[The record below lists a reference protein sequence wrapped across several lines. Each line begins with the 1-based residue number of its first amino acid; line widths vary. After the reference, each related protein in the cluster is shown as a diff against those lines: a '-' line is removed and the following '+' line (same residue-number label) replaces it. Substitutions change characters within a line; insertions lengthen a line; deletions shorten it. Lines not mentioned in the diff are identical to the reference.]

1 MLATILLRKSK
12 QEDFPPMSTERS
24 VFYISDGT
32 AITAEV
38 LGHAVLSQFPVNT
51 NSVTLPFVEN
61 VQRAQAV
68 KAQINAL
75 YQQSGVRPLV
85 FFSIVTPDVREI
97 ILESEGFC
105 QDIVQALV
113 GPLQSELGVPSMPV
127 AHRTH
132 GLTASNLGK
141 YDARIAAID
150 YTLAHDDGISLRGL
164 EDAQVILLGVS
175 RCGKTPTSL
184 YLAMQFGVRAANYPF
199 IADDMDNL
207 KLPPALRA
215 HQHKLFGLTIDP
227 ERLAAIR
234 QERAENTRYASMRQC
249 RLEVGEVEAL
259 FRTHQIRYLNSTNYS
274 VEEIATKILDIMG
287 LRRSMY

>member
-1 MLATILLRKSK
+1 
-12 QEDFPPMSTERS
+12 MSTERS

-38 LGHAVLSQFPVNT
+38 LGHAVLSQFPVNI

-75 YQQSGVRPLV
+75 YQQSGVRPIV

-113 GPLQSELGVPSMPV
+113 GPLQSELGVSSMPV

-249 RLEVGEVEAL
+249 RLEVGDVEAL

>member
-1 MLATILLRKSK
+1 M
-12 QEDFPPMSTERS
+12 DVNNERS

-38 LGHAVLSQFPVNT
+38 LGHAVLSQFPVGI

-75 YQQSGVRPLV
+75 YLKSGVRPLV
-85 FFSIVTPDVREI
+85 FISIVTPEIREI
-97 ILESEGFC
+97 ILQSDGFC
-105 QDIVQALV
+105 QDIVQSLV
-113 GPLQSELGVPSMPV
+113 APLQQELGIAPAPV
-127 AHRTH
+127 ANRTH
-132 GLTASNLGK
+132 GLTANNLGK

-184 YLAMQFGVRAANYPF
+184 YLAMQFGIRAANYPF

-207 KLPPALRA
+207 KLPPALKPF
-215 HQHKLFGLTIDP
+215 QNKCFGLTIDP

-234 QERAENTRYASMRQC
+234 QERAENTHYASMRQC

-259 FRTHQIRYLNSTNYS
+259 FRTTQIRYLNSTNYS

-287 LRRSMY
+287 LTRRMY